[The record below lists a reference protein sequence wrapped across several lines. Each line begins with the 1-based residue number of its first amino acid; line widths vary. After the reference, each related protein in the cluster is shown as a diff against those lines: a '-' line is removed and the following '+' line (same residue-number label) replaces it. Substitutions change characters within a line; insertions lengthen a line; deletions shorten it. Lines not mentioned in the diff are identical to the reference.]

1 MHISNFIKESDFK
14 DDVDYGEEFYDE
26 INKVLGTNEDYY
38 NL

>member
-1 MHISNFIKESDFK
+1 MHISNFIKENDFK

-26 INKVLGTNEDYY
+26 INKVLWANEDYY